1 MKRPAQTCACLLSTL
16 ESRDCCTA
24 MARIHSYFDLD
35 DIGACEEA
43 VTVTFAVPSFNMGKD
58 LAIRTREGEAV
69 PEVTAACVA
78 TVPLWAAAALRSD
91 GFVSVH
97 PPHKF
102 SLATFREFKT
112 DPLAPSLQRKSP
124 YFYEAGLQLCRLV
137 SNPTAS
143 GHMSAEGNRLAAQLF
158 RLYQLR
164 YLRIIFA
171 AAKKGF
177 DLNDVRDKL
186 EESERRLLDAYLR
199 GQAEERLWYTGFT

>member
-1 MKRPAQTCACLLSTL
+1 MIR
-16 ESRDCCTA
+16 
-24 MARIHSYFDLD
+24 SYFDLD
-35 DIGACEEA
+35 AIGACEEP
-43 VTVTFAVPSFNMGKD
+43 VPVTFTVPSFNMGRD
-58 LAIRTREGEAV
+58 LTVRTPEGEAV
-69 PEVTAACVA
+69 AEVAAGCV
-78 TVPLWAAAALRSD
+78 TTLPLWAATALRTD
-91 GFVSVH
+91 GYISVH
-97 PPHKF
+97 APQKF

-124 YFYEAGLQLCRLV
+124 YFYEVGLQLCRLL
-137 SNPTAS
+137 SNPTSS

-186 EESERRLLDAYLR
+186 EESERCLLDTYLR
-199 GQAEERLWYTGFT
+199 GQAEEALWYASFT